1 MLQRL
6 YVHNFRCLEN
16 FELNIKATHSALLIG
31 KNGTGKSTIRVVFE
45 ILQAIARGTN
55 KMSELENLNL
65 IGLKDF
71 CRGHNDTPIRFEI
84 ETLIDGELYKY
95 AIAFEL
101 PEHFKELKIFEE
113 ALTVSNK
120 IIYSRKEAQ
129 ITRYNYKNSQNNE
142 TQFLVDWHQ
151 VVLPIIQTYSDSDP
165 VYILR
170 TWLRNMIILSPI
182 PSLMT
187 GDSEGETL
195 EVKKDASNF
204 GEWFSGLYTEYP
216 DAYQQIKAY
225 LQDVMPD
232 IYSIRNERVAK
243 NAKNLLIQF
252 KKETDAVLNIQFDA
266 LSDGEKC
273 FFLCAVVLAAN
284 EFYGP
289 LFCFWDEPD
298 NFISIPEVG
307 HFIMALRRSFQGHSQ
322 ILVTS
327 HNSEAIRK
335 FSNENTF
342 ILGRKSHLE
351 PTLIKSAKNLNLT
364 DDILNTLVL
373 DDLEF

>member
-16 FELNIKATHSALLIG
+16 FELVIKETPSALLIG
-31 KNGTGKSTIRVVFE
+31 KNGAGKSTIRAVFE
-45 ILQAIARGTN
+45 VLQAIARGNN
-55 KMSELENLNL
+55 KMSELESLNL

-71 CRGHNDTPIRFEI
+71 SCGRANVPIRFEI
-84 ETLIDGELYKY
+84 ETLINGEIYKY
-95 AIAFEL
+95 AVAFDL
-101 PEHFKELKIFEE
+101 PENFKELRIFEE
-113 ALTVSNK
+113 TLIASNK
-120 IIYSRKEAQ
+120 TIYHRKEAQ
-129 ITRYNYKNSQNNE
+129 IIRYNYKTSQNNE
-142 TQFLVDWHQ
+142 IQFLVDWHQ
-151 VVLPIIQTYSDSDP
+151 VVLPIIQTYSDTDP

-170 TWLRNMIILSPI
+170 TWLRNMVILSPI

-195 EVKKDASNF
+195 EVKKDGSNF

-216 DAYQQIKAY
+216 DAYQKIKEY
-225 LQDVMPD
+225 LQDIMPD
-232 IYSIRNERVAK
+232 IASIRNERVAK

-252 KKETDAVLNIQFDA
+252 KQESDTVLNVPFDT

-298 NFISIPEVG
+298 NFISIAEVG
-307 HFIMALRRSFQGHSQ
+307 HFIMALRRSFQGNSQ

-327 HNSEAIRK
+327 HNYEVIRK

-342 ILGRKSHLE
+342 VLGRKSHLE
-351 PTLIKSAKNLNLT
+351 PTLIKSMSDLKIT
-364 DDILNTLVL
+364 DDILNTLIL
-373 DDLEF
+373 DDLDF